1 MTGETQASAYADQ
14 TLPYFASSSLV
25 VKASGFSDWFTNT
38 HSTLCG
44 AITSC
49 EIKATGCSNSYDL
62 GNLAI
67 TANTG
72 AITAKQNVEAGYED
86 TVCIKC
92 TNGHSS
98 TVT

>member
-14 TLPYFASSSLV
+14 TLPYAASVTLV
-25 VKASGFSDWFTNT
+25 EKSSGFANWFTNT
-38 HSTLCG
+38 HVTLCG

-49 EIKATGCSNSYDL
+49 EIKASGCSSAYTA

-72 AITAKQNVEAGYED
+72 AVTAKQNVDAGYED
-86 TVCIKC
+86 TVCIRC

-98 TVT
+98 AVD